1 MIETIRTITLITAT
15 GIAAYTDY
23 KTGYIYDTIT
33 KPLILIGA
41 ILNIIEN
48 NYYAF
53 LLPIIIY
60 LIGYLLYK
68 TGKIGGG
75 DVNLYTG
82 IAMIMPSENN
92 SFIINSILFA
102 TITAITYVSTYYTI
116 KYAQK
121 GIEIEINK
129 DNIKKAIILGTL
141 ITAYTIIAIITPTN
155 NTIKTIAQIT
165 YIPLILGCI
174 YIALEKG
181 IKKEFF
187 LKEIKTSEAEEDEI
201 IAKEFI
207 DKKTM
212 DKTKNLLKEVMQ
224 PKEIKE
230 LEKIGIK
237 KILVYRDLPKFG
249 PFIFIGTIIALT
261 MPII

>member
-60 LIGYLLYK
+60 VIGYLLYK

-82 IAMIMPSENN
+82 IAMIMPS
-92 SFIINSILFA
+92 
-102 TITAITYVSTYYTI
+102 
-116 KYAQK
+116 
-121 GIEIEINK
+121 
-129 DNIKKAIILGTL
+129 
-141 ITAYTIIAIITPTN
+141 
-155 NTIKTIAQIT
+155 
-165 YIPLILGCI
+165 
-174 YIALEKG
+174 
-181 IKKEFF
+181 
-187 LKEIKTSEAEEDEI
+187 
-201 IAKEFI
+201 
-207 DKKTM
+207 
-212 DKTKNLLKEVMQ
+212 
-224 PKEIKE
+224 
-230 LEKIGIK
+230 
-237 KILVYRDLPKFG
+237 
-249 PFIFIGTIIALT
+249 
-261 MPII
+261 